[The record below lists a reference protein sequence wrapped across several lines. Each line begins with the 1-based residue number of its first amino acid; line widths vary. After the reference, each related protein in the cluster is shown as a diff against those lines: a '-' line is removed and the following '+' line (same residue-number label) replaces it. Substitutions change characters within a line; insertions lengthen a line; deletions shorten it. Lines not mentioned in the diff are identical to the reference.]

1 MMSEEELT
9 SAGVNT
15 RALHK
20 DYVNHVMNSN
30 DNNPSIVGEFKAQHL
45 HSGPG
50 FFSIA
55 WSDLYD
61 LFNLDVLDISL
72 IPCLTL
78 SIYSIKDC
86 SVILILLCNHLYV
99 IYLKTNIFVCRKLA
113 KQSNECQLGV
123 ALIDPEKFT
132 ASMIEKNP
140 DRVTTIVLDILKTSP
155 GFVLA
160 AYHTGSH
167 YFLVVI
173 CPK

>member
-1 MMSEEELT
+1 M
-9 SAGVNT
+9 
-15 RALHK
+15 
-20 DYVNHVMNSN
+20 
-30 DNNPSIVGEFKAQHL
+30 FK
-45 HSGPG
+45 
-50 FFSIA
+50 
-55 WSDLYD
+55 
-61 LFNLDVLDISL
+61 
-72 IPCLTL
+72 
-78 SIYSIKDC
+78 
-86 SVILILLCNHLYV
+86 VILILLRNHIYV
-99 IYLKTNIFVCRKLA
+99 IYLKTNIFVCRQLA
-113 KQSNECQLGV
+113 KESNECQLGV